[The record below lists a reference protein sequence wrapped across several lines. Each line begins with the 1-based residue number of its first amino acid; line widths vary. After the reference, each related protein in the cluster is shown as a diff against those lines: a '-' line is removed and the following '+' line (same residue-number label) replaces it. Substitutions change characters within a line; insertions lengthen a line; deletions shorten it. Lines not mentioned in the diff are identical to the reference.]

1 MGEELTCAWCGRRY
15 RLTGLERIEALNGK
29 AASTVVTAK
38 PAQAANATNANRAA
52 AKRDHG
58 PPGGVMPM
66 IGFMVVFNALAIVTV
81 SQLFLKNPDDG
92 TRRAV
97 WDEGFI
103 VAAKSIWPEVA
114 ALLLGNL
121 LGFAAWAVFAYR
133 IHKKALAARKN
144 LTA

>member
-1 MGEELTCAWCGRRY
+1 MCAWCGRRY
-15 RLTGLERIEALNGK
+15 RLVGLERIEALSGKTALSK
-29 AASTVVTAK
+29 AAAK
-38 PAQAANATNANRAA
+38 PANPNRARG
-52 AKRDHG
+52 KRAHG

-66 IGFMVVFNALAIVTV
+66 IGFMLAFNALAIAAV
-81 SQLFLKNPDDG
+81 SLLFLKNPDDG

-121 LGFAAWAVFAYR
+121 LGFAAWGVFAYR
-133 IHKKALAARKN
+133 IHKKQLAARAQLGKI
-144 LTA
+144 